1 MINTILFDLD
11 GVLVDACDWH
21 YHSLNY
27 ALSSFGHSTI
37 NKEDHM
43 SKYNGLPT
51 HIKLNMLGIADDQAK
66 KINNAKQ
73 DFTLDV
79 IRKTAEIMPEKI
91 ELHKYLKSNNIRI
104 GCVTNS
110 IRKTAE
116 EMLSKTGQLEFMD
129 ILITN
134 EDVSKNKPYP
144 DCYNL
149 AIDKLNA
156 IGSEVLC
163 VEDSEKGIEAA
174 KASDAKHLL
183 IVEDSSKVN
192 LHTLVTFLKDFIK

>member
-21 YHSLNY
+21 YHSLNR
-27 ALSSFGHSTI
+27 ALSSFGHSPI

-43 SKYNGLPT
+43 STYNGLPT
-51 HIKLNMLGIADDQAK
+51 HVKLGMLGIAEDQAK
-66 KINNAKQ
+66 KINAAKQ

-79 IRKTAEIMPEKI
+79 IRKTAKIMPEKI

-129 ILITN
+129 IIITN
-134 EDVSKNKPYP
+134 EDVSRNKPYP

-149 AIDKLNA
+149 AIDKLDA

-163 VEDSEKGIEAA
+163 VEDSEKGIKAA
-174 KASDAKHLL
+174 KASAAKHLL

-192 LHTLVTFLKDFIK
+192 LHTLVTFLKDLI